1 MNFRYPIFLDL
12 TGKHCIVIGD
22 GYEVPGK
29 VRTLVE
35 CGAEVTY
42 INPTAEHSIAELAAA
57 GRLRWEQRGFLASDL
72 DNCFLLLTDQADNS
86 EVFHLAEQRN
96 VLCNAADDPGF
107 CRFSFGSTVS
117 RGNLTIAISTNGVA
131 PALAVRLR
139 QRLER
144 EIGPEYSAFTA
155 MLSEF
160 RPEITGAIDDF
171 ETRRDLWYK
180 LIDSAALELIRQEKP
195 DEARRLLCEMIDQAK
210 AAARVV
216 H

>member
-1 MNFRYPIFLDL
+1 M
-12 TGKHCIVIGD
+12 
-22 GYEVPGK
+22 
-29 VRTLVE
+29 
-35 CGAEVTY
+35 
-42 INPTAEHSIAELAAA
+42 
-57 GRLRWEQRGFLASDL
+57 QRG
-72 DNCFLLLTDQADNS
+72 
-86 EVFHLAEQRN
+86 RRPG
-96 VLCNAADDPGF
+96 VLPV
-107 CRFSFGSTVS
+107 SFGSTVS

-139 QRLER
+139 QRLES

-160 RPEITGAIDDF
+160 RPEITRAIDDF

-180 LIDSAALELIRQEKP
+180 LIHSAALDLIRQQKP
-195 DEARRLLCEMIDQAK
+195 DEARRLLREMIDQAK